1 MLFRKNPANYI
12 RKVRRH
18 YNNVR
23 LRRKERLL
31 YFLENNAPIEIIVR
45 EIELVRQP
53 FKVYLWNRIK
63 ADLEMWFRKTSLT
76 KILYRMI

>member
-18 YNNVR
+18 YNNVM
-23 LRRKERLL
+23 LRRKKRLL
-31 YFLENNAPIEIIVR
+31 YFLENNTPIEIIVR

-63 ADLEMWFRKTSLT
+63 ADLEMWFRKTFLT
-76 KILYRMI
+76 KVLYRMI

>member
-18 YNNVR
+18 YNNVM
-23 LRRKERLL
+23 LRRKKRLL

-63 ADLEMWFRKTSLT
+63 ADLEMWFRKTFLT
-76 KILYRMI
+76 KVLYRMI

>member
-18 YNNVR
+18 YNNVM
-23 LRRKERLL
+23 LRRKKRLL
-31 YFLENNAPIEIIVR
+31 YFLENNASIEIIVR
-45 EIELVRQP
+45 EIELIRQP

-63 ADLEMWFRKTSLT
+63 ADLEMWFRKTFLT
-76 KILYRMI
+76 KVLYRMI

>member
-18 YNNVR
+18 YNNVM
-23 LRRKERLL
+23 LHRKKRLL

-45 EIELVRQP
+45 EIELIRQP

-63 ADLEMWFRKTSLT
+63 ADLEMWFRKTFLT
-76 KILYRMI
+76 KVLYRMI